1 MTSDQKV
8 KKAIQAT
15 EKFLN
20 DIKQKN
26 NGEVEYYDDC
36 GKITIAGCESRNLT
50 YYKQILG
57 KNKRKLK
64 GFAKE
69 LYQAI

>member
-36 GKITIAGCESRNLT
+36 GKITIAGCERD
-50 YYKQILG
+50 
-57 KNKRKLK
+57 RKSVV
-64 GFAKE
+64 
-69 LYQAI
+69 